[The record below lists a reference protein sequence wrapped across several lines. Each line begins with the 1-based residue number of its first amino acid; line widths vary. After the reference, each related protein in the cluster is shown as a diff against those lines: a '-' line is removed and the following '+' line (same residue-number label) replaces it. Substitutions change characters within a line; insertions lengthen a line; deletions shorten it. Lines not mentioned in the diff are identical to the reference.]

1 MFISLNL
8 ILIFFDQVTYDVIH
22 EFHEDNVKY
31 LELRSTP
38 REVPKTGMTRELYV
52 EAVLRAISKCEAEN
66 LDIVVKLLLSIDRRN
81 GISVGHETVKL
92 AQKFQASDGERVVGV
107 DLSGDPNVRF
117 VCLFAWNFSSN
128 LSIFH
133 SSGNVPM
140 TNDRLQI

>member
-1 MFISLNL
+1 MMISLNL

-38 REVPKTGMTRELYV
+38 REVPETGMTRELYV

-117 VCLFAWNFSSN
+117 VCL
-128 LSIFH
+128 LGIFH
-133 SSGNVPM
+133 P
-140 TNDRLQI
+140 T

>member
-1 MFISLNL
+1 MLIRINL
-8 ILIFFDQVTYDVIH
+8 ILNFFDQVTYNVIH
-22 EFHEDNVKY
+22 EFHQDNVKY

-38 REVPKTGMTRELYV
+38 REVLKTGMTRELYV

-92 AQKFQASDGERVVGV
+92 AQKFQATDVERVVGV

-117 VCLFAWNFSSN
+117 VCL
-128 LSIFH
+128 
-133 SSGNVPM
+133 
-140 TNDRLQI
+140 